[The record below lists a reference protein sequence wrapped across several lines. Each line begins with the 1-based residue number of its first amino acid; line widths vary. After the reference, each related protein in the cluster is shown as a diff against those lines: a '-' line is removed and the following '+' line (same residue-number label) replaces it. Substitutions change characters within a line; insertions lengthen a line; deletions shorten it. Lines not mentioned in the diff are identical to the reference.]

1 MALPVY
7 KRQKDGL
14 QYTFG
19 GLRTLKNADAF
30 QPNKYPLATNIRS
43 RTGNSIRTRPGLTF
57 LFATGVGATA
67 VTDLR
72 AYAALATDNRPRFL
86 ARDSLDRIWLDTGAQ
101 VGSLLA
107 GGLGVSLIP
116 FRPAQSPNPFMYV
129 ANAADYQ
136 KFSAPDGTGS
146 VIQHEVGITE
156 PQSSPDAA
164 IDTFSVDDVTGVA
177 SGWAA
182 AGTAGAISDI
192 TRITDTVGAA
202 VLADPASVPP
212 SLGTRYSVQTGAATQ
227 YQIGMRVD
235 IGALPIRCV
244 VEDIFPSISTGVSL
258 SILSIFYFT
267 GATGRCV
274 IVPNLMPVDNSIPAF
289 SEGDPTGGTIGM
301 QQLIASLRRGSII
314 KLNLES
320 VLVLSVS
327 RGPSGSIAIET
338 STVSSHA
345 AGETLSGVPAIAVH
359 SGVAPTTGMVI
370 AGSAIQWSN
379 AVGLGTVTTPFTS
392 ATNPFIHLNSGDPTL
407 PAPQQ
412 EDYVHLSINVSDLT
426 QLSTT
431 APAIRIMFDVNSG
444 AADFAAN
451 YFYFEVRA
459 NDLLAAVSGTQS
471 QLAGAQTAAQRQ
483 GIDRSLD
490 AGGALDSVDISPTF
504 GTRNPAGSRQL
515 PAAVTGTTAINTSGQ
530 TELGSSQWSEVLF
543 PIQSLTRVGNDST
556 RTLANCQAVRVQL
569 NTLGTTVIQIGSL
582 WVGQGGGQP
591 DVGDV
596 GALYFYRVRPR
607 DSRTGV
613 VGNPSPSTRY
623 GVNPRR
629 QRVILSLPS
638 AAYDSQIDTWDIFRY
653 GGSVAAFRYIGSVAS
668 TATTYTDNVFDDAAR
683 AGDPLDFDNFE
694 PWPSVDLPF
703 TGTAQLVVG
712 TIALVT
718 IPAGFSPLRWLPG
731 TQIILSGTQAFTLRA
746 RPTLVSGTTYL
757 LQFIEN
763 AGTGTAI
770 PAQINEPLLANQPGA
785 YLWGPD
791 SVGTIFSCGDALRPS
806 TVSYSK
812 QFIPDSAP
820 DSYNQELCPPSE
832 PLLGG
837 DIVDGVSIV
846 ASSSR
851 WWRLIPQFNLP
862 QRYSAVP
869 LPWPRGLAAPFGHCV
884 ARGTLIDTK
893 RGLIPIEEVTTND
906 YALTRK
912 GWRRILF
919 SGQTGVKPV
928 IKLGPLQITEDH
940 KILVNDE
947 FISVRDMMRQC
958 QKGSNAESFLCVRRS
973 SYLTA
978 LSIADTRNLETYQI
992 ESILRDG
999 EIAEKPIYTSLY
1011 GNKRMGL
1018 YQRAKKSIT
1027 KTTTSLIM
1035 TLETLRLSLLESIAD
1050 IIDLLDFFP
1059 KKSLVC
1065 TAGSYLQFHSLPHP
1079 YTKEENVVHFPV
1091 LHGFVSPCLSEPVP
1105 VYDLEVEDAHEF
1117 FADGILVHNCTDGE
1131 QEYWWAKDGISGS
1144 TSGSLTDLDLYNL
1157 FPHEGVAG
1165 ENVTYAGTTYFAPD
1179 YARAGTFRL
1188 TYCDGFLYADYQDST
1203 GTPRTLTLN
1212 LRRPLTSIMVAPPTP
1227 AWCVDQYATPVTCHY
1242 AIEQQAGSV
1251 LTTGTRYAI
1260 LVMGNS
1266 AGIVGQQSDLTND
1279 LGVPIPCVISTSEFG
1294 GGDVRTNDLYGDIF
1308 LDSLPNAPAGIMATP
1323 TLFGAPSGPSQVIP
1337 SASVRTQVP
1346 VSLGGGVIQSY
1357 LGLRCAW
1364 TDDFSVQAQPT
1375 ELFIWQPSA
1384 IDKPE
1389 PIVDRFTDW
1398 DDAGTPM
1405 AKFVQGFILEA
1416 DTLGANVNLLVRNG
1430 DSLLPMQTFV
1440 VNHATQQEKAY
1451 SFTTPFIAHLMRIE
1465 PQGTPSQ
1472 WRLFEVKWIF
1482 QPTPESALVWTTQ
1495 ATSHGLRGFQHVRQ
1509 VSVSYRSTATV
1520 TLTITAF
1527 DGTSPAAITLP
1538 NTGGAVQKVTFPLT
1552 FNKGMQYTYS
1562 FTSAAPF
1569 AVYED
1574 DLEVVVGAWG
1584 RTDQYTNYPLVGGK
1598 RGDGAEV

>member
-1 MALPVY
+1 MPLPVY
-7 KRQKDGL
+7 KRQKDGF

-43 RTGNSIRTRPGLTF
+43 RTGNSIRTRPGLSF
-57 LFATGVGATA
+57 MFATGTGATA

-136 KFSAPDGTGS
+136 KFSAPDATNA

-182 AGTAGAISDI
+182 AGTASGLADI
-192 TRITDTVGAA
+192 TRVTDTVGAA

-235 IGALPIRCV
+235 IGGAAIHAI

-359 SGVAPTTGMVI
+359 SGVAPTTGMTI
-370 AGSAIQWSN
+370 SGTALQWSN

-490 AGGALDSVDISPTF
+490 AGGALDSVDIAPTF

-515 PAAVTGTTAINTSGQ
+515 PAAVTGVTPINTSGQ

-569 NTLGTTVIQIGSL
+569 NTLGTAVIQIGSL

-629 QRVILSLPS
+629 QRVILPLPS

-712 TIALVT
+712 TLALVT

-763 AGTGTAI
+763 AGTGTLI

-869 LPWPRGLAAPFGHCV
+869 LPWPRGLAAPFGHC
-884 ARGTLIDTK
+884 
-893 RGLIPIEEVTTND
+893 
-906 YALTRK
+906 
-912 GWRRILF
+912 
-919 SGQTGVKPV
+919 
-928 IKLGPLQITEDH
+928 
-940 KILVNDE
+940 
-947 FISVRDMMRQC
+947 
-958 QKGSNAESFLCVRRS
+958 
-973 SYLTA
+973 
-978 LSIADTRNLETYQI
+978 
-992 ESILRDG
+992 
-999 EIAEKPIYTSLY
+999 
-1011 GNKRMGL
+1011 
-1018 YQRAKKSIT
+1018 
-1027 KTTTSLIM
+1027 
-1035 TLETLRLSLLESIAD
+1035 
-1050 IIDLLDFFP
+1050 
-1059 KKSLVC
+1059 
-1065 TAGSYLQFHSLPHP
+1065 
-1079 YTKEENVVHFPV
+1079 
-1091 LHGFVSPCLSEPVP
+1091 
-1105 VYDLEVEDAHEF
+1105 
-1117 FADGILVHNCTDGE
+1117 TDGE
-1131 QEYWWAKDGISGS
+1131 QEYWWAKDGIFGS

-1157 FPHEGVAG
+1157 FPHEGVTG

-1179 YARAGTFRL
+1179 YSRAGTFRL
-1188 TYCDGFLYADYQDST
+1188 AYCDGFLYADYQDST

-1212 LRRPLTSIMVAPPTP
+1212 LRRPLTSIMVAPATP
-1227 AWCVDQYATPVTCHY
+1227 AWCVDLYATPVTCHY

-1251 LTTGTRYAI
+1251 LTAGTRYAL

-1266 AGIVGQQSDLTND
+1266 AGIVGQQSDLAND

-1308 LDSLPNAPAGIMATP
+1308 LDSLPNAPAGIIATP
-1323 TLFGAPSGPSQVIP
+1323 TLFGAQSGPSQTIP
-1337 SASVRTQVP
+1337 TGTTRSQVP

-1375 ELFIWQPSA
+1375 ELFVWQPSA

-1430 DSLLPMQTFV
+1430 DTLLPMQTFA

-1465 PQGTPSQ
+1465 PQGTPAQ

-1569 AVYED
+1569 AIYED

>member
-1 MALPVY
+1 MPLPVY
-7 KRQKDGL
+7 KRQKDGF

-43 RTGNSIRTRPGLTF
+43 RTGNSVRTRPGLAF
-57 LFATGVGATA
+57 LFSTGAGATA

-136 KFSAPDGTGS
+136 KFSAPDATNA

-182 AGTAGAISDI
+182 AGTAGAITDI
-192 TRITDTVGAA
+192 TRVTDIVGAA

-212 SLGTRYSVQTGAATQ
+212 SLGTRYSVQIGAATQ

-359 SGVAPTTGMVI
+359 SGVAPTTGMTI
-370 AGSAIQWSN
+370 SGTALQWSN

-515 PAAVTGTTAINTSGQ
+515 PTAVTGTTAINTSGQ

-569 NTLGTTVIQIGSL
+569 NTLGTAVIQIGSL

-712 TIALVT
+712 TLALVT

-763 AGTGTAI
+763 AGTGTLI
-770 PAQINEPLLANQPGA
+770 PAQINEPLLANQPGS

-869 LPWPRGLAAPFGHCV
+869 LPWPRGLAAPFGHC
-884 ARGTLIDTK
+884 
-893 RGLIPIEEVTTND
+893 
-906 YALTRK
+906 
-912 GWRRILF
+912 
-919 SGQTGVKPV
+919 
-928 IKLGPLQITEDH
+928 
-940 KILVNDE
+940 
-947 FISVRDMMRQC
+947 
-958 QKGSNAESFLCVRRS
+958 
-973 SYLTA
+973 
-978 LSIADTRNLETYQI
+978 
-992 ESILRDG
+992 
-999 EIAEKPIYTSLY
+999 
-1011 GNKRMGL
+1011 
-1018 YQRAKKSIT
+1018 
-1027 KTTTSLIM
+1027 
-1035 TLETLRLSLLESIAD
+1035 
-1050 IIDLLDFFP
+1050 
-1059 KKSLVC
+1059 
-1065 TAGSYLQFHSLPHP
+1065 
-1079 YTKEENVVHFPV
+1079 
-1091 LHGFVSPCLSEPVP
+1091 
-1105 VYDLEVEDAHEF
+1105 
-1117 FADGILVHNCTDGE
+1117 TDGE
-1131 QEYWWAKDGISGS
+1131 QEYWWAKDGIFGS

-1157 FPHEGVAG
+1157 FPHEGVTG

-1179 YARAGTFRL
+1179 YSRAGTFRL
-1188 TYCDGFLYADYQDST
+1188 AYCDGFLYADYQDST

-1212 LRRPLTSIMVAPPTP
+1212 LRRPLTSIMVAPATP
-1227 AWCVDQYATPVTCHY
+1227 AWCVDLYATPVTCHY

-1251 LTTGTRYAI
+1251 LTAGTRYAI

-1266 AGIVGQQSDLTND
+1266 AGIVGQQSDLAND

-1308 LDSLPNAPAGIMATP
+1308 LDSLPNAPAGIVATP
-1323 TLFGAPSGPSQVIP
+1323 TLFGAPSGPSQTIP
-1337 SASVRTQVP
+1337 TASSRSQVP

-1375 ELFIWQPSA
+1375 ELFVWQPSA

-1430 DSLLPMQTFV
+1430 DSLLPVQTFA

-1451 SFTTPFIAHLMRIE
+1451 SFTTPFITHLMRIE
-1465 PQGTPSQ
+1465 PQGTPTQ

-1509 VSVSYRSTATV
+1509 VSVSYSAIAPV
-1520 TLTITAF
+1520 SLTITAY
-1527 DGTSPAAITLP
+1527 DGTSPTVVTLP
-1538 NTGGAVQKVTFPLT
+1538 STGATILTPVVQKRTFILT
-1552 FNKGMQYTYS
+1552 TNKGMSYTYS
-1562 FTSAAPF
+1562 FTSASPF
-1569 AVYED
+1569 QIYED
-1574 DLEVVVGAWG
+1574 DLEVLVGAWG

>member
-7 KRQKDGL
+7 KRQKDGF

-43 RTGNSIRTRPGLTF
+43 RTGNSIRTRPGLSF
-57 LFATGVGATA
+57 LFSTGAGATA

-136 KFSAPDGTGS
+136 KFSAPDATGA

-156 PQSSPDAA
+156 PQSSPDACPDEFA
-164 IDTFSVDDVTGVA
+164 VHDLGGLA
-177 SGWAA
+177 GNWAN
-182 AGTAGAISDI
+182 AGTAGAITDI
-192 TRITDTVGAA
+192 TRSTDTVVAMI
-202 VLADPASVPP
+202 ADPASVSP
-212 SLGTRYSVQTGAATQ
+212 SVSTRYSVQVGTTVP
-227 YQIGMRVD
+227 YQIGELVRIPIVSGGLLVAPVQD
-235 IGALPIRCV
+235 VLPPV
-244 VEDIFPSISTGVSL
+244 NTQSTL
-258 SILSIFYFT
+258 TILSIFYFT

-274 IVPNLMPVDNSIPAF
+274 IVPSQTAVSNAVPQFEGNNPVGTPINSQ
-289 SEGDPTGGTIGM
+289 S
-301 QQLIASLRRGSII
+301 LISTLRRGSLITVGI
-314 KLNLES
+314 ER
-320 VLVLSVS
+320 VYVLSVTQ
-327 RGPSGSIAIET
+327 GPGGLIAIEC
-338 STVSSHA
+338 STTTAHA
-345 AGETLSGVPAIAVH
+345 PGEVITGLPAIVF
-359 SGVAPTTGMVI
+359 STIVAPASLVGQAITSIATQETNATGTGTMTILTSV
-370 AGSAIQWSN
+370 
-379 AVGLGTVTTPFTS
+379 VG
-392 ATNPFIHLNSGDPTL
+392 NPFVLRSPLPGSNLPTAQQDDYIHTSM
-407 PAPQQ
+407 
-412 EDYVHLSINVSDLT
+412 NVSDLT
-426 QLSTT
+426 LLTEV
-431 APAIRIMFDVNSG
+431 RILFDVGDGS
-444 AADFAAN
+444 FTQN
-451 YFYFEVRA
+451 YFYKSVRPG
-459 NDLLAAVSGTQS
+459 DLVSAVAGTQS
-471 QLAGAQTAAQRQ
+471 QLAGATTAAQRNNL
-483 GIDRSLD
+483 DESLASSD
-490 AGGALDSVDISPTF
+490 VAPTI
-504 GTRNPAGSRQL
+504 NPSGSRTISRRL
-515 PAAVTGTTAINTSGQ
+515 FDSSSAASTLNTSDQ
-530 TELGSSQWSEVLF
+530 TTLGASQWSEIMF
-543 PIQSLTRVGNDST
+543 PITQLTRVGSDQSK
-556 RTLANCQAVRVQL
+556 TLANCNAVR
-569 NTLGTTVIQIGSL
+569 IQVVSTGSITFQWGST
-582 WVGQGGGQP
+582 WVGSGNQP
-591 DVGDV
+591 DVGES

-623 GVNPRR
+623 GVAPRR
-629 QRVILSLPS
+629 QNVIISLPS

-653 GGSVAAFRYIGSVAS
+653 GGSVTEFRYVASVAS
-668 TATTYTDNVFDDAAR
+668 SATAFSDNVFDDAAR
-683 AGDPLDFDNFE
+683 GGDPLDFDNFE

-703 TGTAQLVVG
+703 TGVAIIVVG
-712 TIALVT
+712 TIALVA
-718 IPAGFSPLRWLPG
+718 IPTGFSPLRWLPG

-770 PAQINEPLLANQPGA
+770 PAQVNEPLLANQPGA

-846 ASSSR
+846 ASSNR

-869 LPWPRGLAAPFGHCV
+869 LPWPRGLAAPFGHC
-884 ARGTLIDTK
+884 
-893 RGLIPIEEVTTND
+893 
-906 YALTRK
+906 
-912 GWRRILF
+912 
-919 SGQTGVKPV
+919 
-928 IKLGPLQITEDH
+928 
-940 KILVNDE
+940 
-947 FISVRDMMRQC
+947 
-958 QKGSNAESFLCVRRS
+958 
-973 SYLTA
+973 
-978 LSIADTRNLETYQI
+978 
-992 ESILRDG
+992 
-999 EIAEKPIYTSLY
+999 
-1011 GNKRMGL
+1011 
-1018 YQRAKKSIT
+1018 
-1027 KTTTSLIM
+1027 
-1035 TLETLRLSLLESIAD
+1035 
-1050 IIDLLDFFP
+1050 
-1059 KKSLVC
+1059 
-1065 TAGSYLQFHSLPHP
+1065 
-1079 YTKEENVVHFPV
+1079 
-1091 LHGFVSPCLSEPVP
+1091 
-1105 VYDLEVEDAHEF
+1105 
-1117 FADGILVHNCTDGE
+1117 TDGE
-1131 QEYWWAKDGISGS
+1131 QEYWWAKDGIFGS

-1179 YARAGTFRL
+1179 YSRAGTFRL
-1188 TYCDGFLYADYQDST
+1188 AYCDGFLYADYQDST

-1212 LRRPLTSIMVAPPTP
+1212 LRRPLTSIMVAPATP

-1251 LTTGTRYAI
+1251 LTTGTRYSI

-1279 LGVPIPCVISTSEFG
+1279 LGVPISCVVSTSEFG

-1308 LDSLPNAPAGIMATP
+1308 LDSLPNAPAGIIATP
-1323 TLFGAPSGPSQVIP
+1323 TLFGAPSGPSQTIP
-1337 SASVRTQVP
+1337 SAAVRTQIP

-1375 ELFIWQPSA
+1375 ELFVWQPSA

-1430 DSLLPMQTFV
+1430 DSLLPMQTFA

-1465 PQGTPSQ
+1465 PQGLPSQ
-1472 WRLFEVKWIF
+1472 WRLFEVRWIF
-1482 QPTPESALVWTTQ
+1482 EPTSESATNWQTQ
-1495 ATSHGLRGFQHVRQ
+1495 STAHGLKGFQHLRQ
-1509 VSVSYRSTATV
+1509 VSISYASIASV
-1520 TLTITAF
+1520 TFNVTIY
-1527 DGTSPAAITLP
+1527 DGQSPTPIILP
-1538 NTGGAVQKVTFPLT
+1538 STGGARQKVTVPFT
-1552 FNKGMQYTYS
+1552 FNKGMLFTYS
-1562 FTSAAPF
+1562 MSSTQPF
-1569 AVYED
+1569 QVFVED
-1574 DLEVVVGAWG
+1574 SEVLVGAWG
-1584 RTDQYTNYPLVGGK
+1584 RGDSYVNYPLIGGN
-1598 RGDGAEV
+1598 RGDSAKI